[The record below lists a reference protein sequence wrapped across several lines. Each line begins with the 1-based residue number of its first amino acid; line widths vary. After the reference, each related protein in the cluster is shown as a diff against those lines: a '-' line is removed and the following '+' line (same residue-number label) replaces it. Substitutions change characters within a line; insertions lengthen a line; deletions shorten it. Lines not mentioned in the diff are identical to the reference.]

1 MNLQSFAEGSSDELD
16 NGTTNGVS
24 NPEWT
29 PNIPKGG
36 TTIGGREYSEH
47 ALERMAPDMAEIR
60 AELTTKATKLARE
73 KGLQPQTKEYN
84 EFINKYVDPR
94 GITPSVI
101 EDAINNTKALPGN
114 TEGTFVHENA
124 NVKVIVNQNGK
135 VVTVIPR

>member
-1 MNLQSFAEGSSDELD
+1 MEGAGEAEWNSF
-16 NGTTNGVS
+16 
-24 NPEWT
+24 
-29 PNIPKGG
+29 IPKGG
-36 TTIGGREYSEH
+36 ATIGGREYSEH
-47 ALERMAPDMAEIR
+47 ALERMAPNTAEVR

-94 GITPSVI
+94 GITPTVI

-114 TEGTFVHENA
+114 TEGAFVHENA